1 LLGEDKSGK
10 AGPVRTEAPVKT
22 LEASI
27 KEPGM
32 AGIKIK
38 RNDTVEVIAGKDK
51 GKRGRVLRVMADR
64 NRLLVEHVMMI
75 KKHVKP
81 NPQRN
86 IKGGIAEQESSIHVS
101 NVMLV
106 DGEGNKTR
114 VRTALEG
121 DKRVRISKVS
131 GNPIPEK
138 KK

>member
-1 LLGEDKSGK
+1 
-10 AGPVRTEAPVKT
+10 
-22 LEASI
+22 
-27 KEPGM
+27 M

-51 GKRGRVLRVMADR
+51 GKRGRVLRIIADK
-64 NRLLVEHVMMI
+64 NRVLVEHVMMV

-86 IKGGIAEQESSIHVS
+86 IKGGIAEQESPIHIS

-114 VRTALEG
+114 VGSRIEG
-121 DKRVRISKVS
+121 DKKVRVSKAS
-131 GNPIPEK
+131 GNAIAEK
-138 KK
+138 KTKK

>member
-1 LLGEDKSGK
+1 
-10 AGPVRTEAPVKT
+10 
-22 LEASI
+22 
-27 KEPGM
+27 M

-51 GKRGRVLRVMADR
+51 GKRGRVLRVIADR
-64 NRLLVEHVMMI
+64 DRVLVEHVMMV

-86 IKGGIAEQESSIHVS
+86 IKGGIAEQESPIHIS

-106 DGEGNKTR
+106 DGEGNRTR
-114 VRTALEG
+114 LGSRIEG
-121 DKRVRISKVS
+121 DKKVRVSKAS
-131 GNPIPEK
+131 GNAIAEK

>member
-1 LLGEDKSGK
+1 
-10 AGPVRTEAPVKT
+10 
-22 LEASI
+22 
-27 KEPGM
+27 
-32 AGIKIK
+32 
-38 RNDTVEVIAGKDK
+38 
-51 GKRGRVLRVMADR
+51 
-64 NRLLVEHVMMI
+64 MMI

-114 VRTALEG
+114 VGTRVEG
-121 DKRVRISKVS
+121 ETRVRFSKTS
-131 GNPIPEK
+131 GNTIPEK

>member
-1 LLGEDKSGK
+1 
-10 AGPVRTEAPVKT
+10 
-22 LEASI
+22 
-27 KEPGM
+27 M

-51 GKRGRVLRVMADR
+51 GKRGRVLRVIADK

-114 VRTALEG
+114 VGSRMEG
-121 DKRVRISKVS
+121 DNKVRFSRVS
-131 GNPIPEK
+131 GNAIPEK

>member
-1 LLGEDKSGK
+1 
-10 AGPVRTEAPVKT
+10 
-22 LEASI
+22 
-27 KEPGM
+27 M

-106 DGEGNKTR
+106 DAEGNKTR
-114 VRTALEG
+114 VGSKLDG
-121 DKRVRISKVS
+121 DKRVRFSKAS
-131 GNPIPEK
+131 GNTIPEK
-138 KK
+138 KKKQVCASHLSSKGAVFDDI

>member
-1 LLGEDKSGK
+1 
-10 AGPVRTEAPVKT
+10 
-22 LEASI
+22 
-27 KEPGM
+27 M

-51 GKRGRVLRVMADR
+51 GKRGKVIRVIADRDRVL
-64 NRLLVEHVMMI
+64 VERVMMI
-75 KKHVKP
+75 KKHLKP

-86 IKGGIAEQESSIHVS
+86 IQGGIAEQESPIHIS

-114 VRTALEG
+114 IGTRIEG
-121 DKRVRISKVS
+121 DKKVRFSKVS
-131 GNPIPEK
+131 GNNIPEK

>member
-1 LLGEDKSGK
+1 
-10 AGPVRTEAPVKT
+10 
-22 LEASI
+22 
-27 KEPGM
+27 M

-51 GKRGRVLRVMADR
+51 GKRGRVLRVMADK
-64 NRLLVEHVMMI
+64 NRVLVEHVMMI

-114 VRTALEG
+114 IGNRLEG
-121 DKRVRISKVS
+121 DRRVRVSKVS
-131 GNPIPEK
+131 GNVIAEK